1 MYFQPEKPGFIQTQR
16 FFCLLVFPTYILH
29 YIHFSRDY
37 LFNHMREPYST
48 SCNSRW
54 TCALSEPNRR
64 PMCFLTV
71 TECSGPSS
79 LFDFSVDVFC
89 GCPQG
94 ILSSSVLG
102 EPTWQATHYWEGKH
116 LAFSLW
122 SVARSP
128 ICLLVISSIRNTIF
142 KTEQMI
148 SQML

>member
-1 MYFQPEKPGFIQTQR
+1 MQLKIEVRTLKKRSTVVSYSFELCIFYQRNLVSFKTRR
-16 FFCLLVFPTYILH
+16 FFCLLVFPTYILQ

-64 PMCFLTV
+64 RPMCFLTV

-79 LFDFSVDVFC
+79 LFDFSVDVFY
-89 GCPQG
+89 GCPQR

-102 EPTWQATHYWEGKH
+102 EPTWQATHY
-116 LAFSLW
+116 
-122 SVARSP
+122 
-128 ICLLVISSIRNTIF
+128 
-142 KTEQMI
+142 
-148 SQML
+148 